1 MPDPY
6 EKLTVWK
13 LADDLVLEVYRVT
26 TAFPLS
32 EKYALAL
39 QLRRAALS
47 IPTNIVEGNARNHR
61 REYIQFC
68 HIVRGSIAEIKYL
81 MHVSVRLQLLQRA
94 EYDLFYVRYDQLGK
108 LLQAMINRLATVN
121 DK

>member
-68 HIVRGSIAEIKYL
+68 HIARGSIAEIKYL

-94 EYDLFYVRYDQLGK
+94 EYDLLYARYDQLGK
-108 LLQAMINRLATVN
+108 LLQEIGRASCRERV
-121 DK
+121 